1 MCGEKCMTNLT
12 HDKGQILIMCGES
25 LMIKIDKGLLFHT
38 KPRWKNFAKWKNLKM
53 IPKPK
58 SVMSKIGLK
67 PEMKKF
73 FCKKM
78 EKVCEMKISKSSKK
92 CHE

>member
-1 MCGEKCMTNLT
+1 MCGKKCVTNLT

-25 LMIKIDKGLLFHT
+25 LMIKIKVYFFTLNRDEKILQ
-38 KPRWKNFAKWKNLKM
+38 NEKNLKM

>member
-1 MCGEKCMTNLT
+1 VTNLT

-25 LMIKIDKGLLFHT
+25 LMIKIKVYFFTLNRDEKILQ
-38 KPRWKNFAKWKNLKM
+38 NEKNLKM

-67 PEMKKF
+67 TRDEKF
-73 FCKKM
+73 FL
-78 EKVCEMKISKSSKK
+78 
-92 CHE
+92 

>member
-1 MCGEKCMTNLT
+1 
-12 HDKGQILIMCGES
+12 MCGES
-25 LMIKIDKGLLFHT
+25 LMIKIKVYFFTLNRDEKILQ
-38 KPRWKNFAKWKNLKM
+38 NEKNLKM

-67 PEMKKF
+67 TRDEKF